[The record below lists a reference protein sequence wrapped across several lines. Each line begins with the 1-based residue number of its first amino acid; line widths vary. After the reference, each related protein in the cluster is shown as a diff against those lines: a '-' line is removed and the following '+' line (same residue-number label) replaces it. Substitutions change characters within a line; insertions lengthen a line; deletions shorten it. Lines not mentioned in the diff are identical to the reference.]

1 MTPTKP
7 YTRKYIAMMETSI
20 TYFYTRFY
28 IKAIQN
34 LAFHLPYIRILG
46 TNQYG
51 NTFREAFKHHRANQ
65 DMLCHIDYADRALAS
80 FAHQTQSKYS
90 GGSKSVFIEFI

>member
-1 MTPTKP
+1 
-7 YTRKYIAMMETSI
+7 METSI
-20 TYFYTRFY
+20 AGFHTPFY
-28 IKAIQN
+28 IPEIQK

-90 GGSKSVFIEFI
+90 GGSKSVFFEFI